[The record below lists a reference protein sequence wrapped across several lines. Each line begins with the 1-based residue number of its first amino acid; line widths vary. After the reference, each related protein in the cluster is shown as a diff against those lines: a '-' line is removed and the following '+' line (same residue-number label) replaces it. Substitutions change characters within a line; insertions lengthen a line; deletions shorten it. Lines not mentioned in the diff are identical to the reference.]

1 MESDDINLERFH
13 EFKDRA
19 EIYYA
24 YDFIYRAMDE
34 PFRSSLPSTL
44 LNIGQFLL
52 AKFAMREEMP
62 LGVSLAYV
70 LNTLAKHGEA
80 MGAYKLARFAYSKLQ
95 GLRMPVAWQTQV
107 DLASLITRSKPYAD
121 AEDLLPL
128 CFRCTAT
135 NPLVSGKGDVCISCG
150 GTLRSLLRHLR
161 TPSDGRVRG
170 GGGHHP
176 QGGKEAHQAGAGVPA
191 SAVRRTTGAVIRG

>member
-13 EFKDRA
+13 EFKDHA

-34 PFRSSLPSTL
+34 PFGRRYKSTL

-107 DLASLITRSKPYAD
+107 DLASGSLGRSLTPT
-121 AEDLLPL
+121 P
-128 CFRCTAT
+128 R
-135 NPLVSGKGDVCISCG
+135 ISCRCASMHRDEPTG
-150 GTLRSLLRHLR
+150 VRKRRRVHQLRGRFVR
-161 TPSDGRVRG
+161 PSSPSNTFRW
-170 GGGHHP
+170 
-176 QGGKEAHQAGAGVPA
+176 
-191 SAVRRTTGAVIRG
+191 